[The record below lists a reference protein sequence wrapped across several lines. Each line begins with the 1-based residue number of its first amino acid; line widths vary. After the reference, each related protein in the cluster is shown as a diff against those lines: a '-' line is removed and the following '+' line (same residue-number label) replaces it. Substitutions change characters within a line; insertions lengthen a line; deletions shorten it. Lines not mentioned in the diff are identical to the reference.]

1 MIPGALDAPAR
12 GALHLAMTRAAPLS
26 LSTRT
31 GLEADAVVIGA
42 GAAGL
47 AIAGALA
54 HPARRLRLIVLEP
67 RTIAPNPRRWLI
79 AGEPGHALSNFA
91 DVRLDTVELAGRSH
105 RLGRVRIDH
114 VRAGDVQA
122 HALARL
128 ENAPLARIEEGVRIG
143 AITGQPGDVS
153 VETGLGR
160 IRARTV
166 IDTRPGPAAAV
177 IAGAWTQIVYAGVLQ
192 NVDAAPGFSLT
203 RPFADGAGIGL
214 DQVMVLPGGEALIE
228 SVRFAP
234 PGETGTGVE
243 ARAAELARR
252 LGADPDTVRLR
263 RLVMPLTE
271 PHLHEPPTPAV
282 VARVGVGGLRFSVGI
297 AAVRLTR
304 WADGAAARFA
314 ETGRI
319 GPPPGPP
326 AQARAA
332 SALALSRLQQ
342 GPQAAAAW
350 LGAVMDEAGP
360 GAALRFLAGTPGW
373 RDGALAFIRARRPA

>member
-1 MIPGALDAPAR
+1 M
-12 GALHLAMTRAAPLS
+12 
-26 LSTRT
+26 
-31 GLEADAVVIGA
+31 VIGA

-67 RTIAPNPRRWLI
+67 RALAPNPRRWLI
-79 AGEPGHALSNFA
+79 AAEPGHALSRFA
-91 DVRLDTVELAGRSH
+91 DARLETVELGGRVH
-105 RLGRVRIDH
+105 RLGRMRIDH
-114 VRAGDVQA
+114 VRAGDVQS
-122 HALARL
+122 HALTRL
-128 ENAPLARIEEGVRIG
+128 ADSPLARIEEGVRIG
-143 AITGQPGDVS
+143 AITGKPGDVS

-177 IAGAWTQIVYAGVLQ
+177 IAGAWTQIVYAGVLKG
-192 NVDAAPGFSLT
+192 VDAAPGFSLS
-203 RPFADGAGIGL
+203 RPFPDGAGIGL
-214 DQVMVLPGGEALIE
+214 DQVLVLPGGEALIE
-228 SVRFAP
+228 SVRYAP
-234 PGETGTGVE
+234 PGEAGTGVE
-243 ARAAELARR
+243 ARAAALAQS
-252 LGADPDTVRLR
+252 LGADPTTVRLR
-263 RLVMPLTE
+263 RLVMPLSE
-271 PHLHEPPTPAV
+271 PHPSEPPTPAV
-282 VARVGVGGLRFSVGI
+282 VARAGVGGLRFSVGV

-332 SALALSRLQQ
+332 SALALSRLHQ

-350 LGAVMDEAGP
+350 LGAVMEEAGP
-360 GAALRFLAGTPGW
+360 ETALRFLAGTPGW